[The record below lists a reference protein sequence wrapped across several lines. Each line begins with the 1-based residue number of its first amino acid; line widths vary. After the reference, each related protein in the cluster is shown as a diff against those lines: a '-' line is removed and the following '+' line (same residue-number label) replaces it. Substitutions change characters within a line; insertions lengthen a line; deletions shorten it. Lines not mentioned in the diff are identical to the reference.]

1 MQKETE
7 SVVLFSIMSCSGIYN
22 KTEMVG
28 SDCIFGLQVG
38 CDELLLHEGCV
49 RAGQQED

>member
-7 SVVLFSIMSCSGIYN
+7 SVVLFSMMSCNGICRE
-22 KTEMVG
+22 TEVVG

-38 CDELLLHEGCV
+38 CDELSLHEGYV
-49 RAGQQED
+49 RAGQQQD